1 MSPHDLDDP
10 QEVQVLQAT
19 PEMCHYCFDVIVKEL
34 VRTVNSESSQPGQP
48 PFAQSLPSVEAKC
61 PLFVTWDIKRH
72 SDFVLRG
79 CIGTLSPLPLITA
92 IGEYALTSAF
102 RDHRFDPIDK
112 HEIPHLRV
120 AVSLLVNYED
130 CSHCHDWTVGV
141 HGIIIKFTL
150 NRSNHYS
157 ATYLP
162 EVASE
167 QGWSQEQAVASLVRK
182 AGYNGNVGED
192 LLSNITCTRYQSS
205 KHRLTYEEYVT
216 LSGSDPFDNASSP
229 KRNWRPWHQ
238 S

>member
-1 MSPHDLDDP
+1 VYYIFVFLLIQSPHDLDDP

-34 VRTVNSESSQPGQP
+34 VRTVNSESSQTGHP
-48 PFAQSLPSVEAKC
+48 PFAQSLPSVEAEC

-112 HEIPHLRV
+112 HEVPHLRV

-141 HGIIIKFTL
+141 HGIIIKFTM

-167 QGWSQEQAVASLVRK
+167 QG
-182 AGYNGNVGED
+182 
-192 LLSNITCTRYQSS
+192 
-205 KHRLTYEEYVT
+205 YV
-216 LSGSDPFDNASSP
+216 F
-229 KRNWRPWHQ
+229 
-238 S
+238 